1 MKYISSRKRGE
12 KVNSIIRK
20 HSVDA
25 SPTWGVALK
34 RGTYIMGGG
43 WVMILLA
50 LARSGNLLDKTT
62 GGLGA
67 FAIGEADVR
76 YCSAGEI

>member
-1 MKYISSRKRGE
+1 MTL
-12 KVNSIIRK
+12 V
-20 HSVDA
+20 
-25 SPTWGVALK
+25 
-34 RGTYIMGGG
+34 
-43 WVMILLA
+43 A

-76 YCSAGEI
+76 YCSMGEILPAIGDPISG

>member
-1 MKYISSRKRGE
+1 
-12 KVNSIIRK
+12 
-20 HSVDA
+20 
-25 SPTWGVALK
+25 
-34 RGTYIMGGG
+34 MGCGIKKGYVYHGG
-43 WVMILLA
+43 WVMILVA
-50 LARSGNLLDKTT
+50 LARSGNLPDKTT